1 MDKNYLSPQLRLV
14 QGDCFTGAETDL
26 QGNKLRDQSGK
37 EITKW
42 FIACAGRKGDPL
54 VEAFKAKLEQFA
66 RFIAPQFFTG
76 PGGACTHP
84 KFSFKIVDGDGVDD
98 NGKSNAGKPGF
109 AGHWVFKFDSTFA
122 PRCYQAGKYAPAEQL
137 AMQAGVNPIPRGD
150 YVRVAGSLDFNGQQ
164 QKPGIKTYFNMVEWC
179 AQGERIISGPDAATV
194 FGGGATPNAA
204 PGYAPAPGQ
213 APMYAGA
220 VAGMPPPPPGIAAA
234 AAVTYQAA
242 PQYAAQGHTVDSL
255 RASAP
260 GVPDAQLVAQGWL
273 VAVAAPAPAAP
284 PAPPTPPAPPAP
296 PQTPVQPHYAAMSP
310 PLAPGGS
317 APPPPPAAPA
327 APANGA
333 PGMRMV
339 NPAWAY
345 TDAIAAGWT
354 DATLVQNGHMV
365 PL

>member
-14 QGDCFTGAETDL
+14 QGDCFTGADTDL

-194 FGGGATPNAA
+194 FGGGAATTPAA
-204 PGYAPAPGQ
+204 PTMAPPPAPGA
-213 APMYAGA
+213 AP
-220 VAGMPPPPPGIAAA
+220 
-234 AAVTYQAA
+234 AAVTYQPSA
-242 PQYAAQGHTVDSL
+242 QYAAQGHTVDTL
-255 RASAP
+255 RAAAP

-284 PAPPTPPAPPAP
+284 PAPPAPPSPPAPP

-345 TDAIAAGWT
+345 TDAIAQGWT